1 MTNGTDYRA
10 ILASDTPLIDVR
22 APVEFSQSAMPA
34 AINLPLM
41 NDEERAAVGT
51 CYKRQGPEAALALGH
66 KLVQGDL
73 RASRTQAWLEAC
85 ARYPHGYLC
94 CARGSQRSHIVQQ
107 WLKEAGVD
115 YPLIVGGYKAL
126 RQAAIQATDELVQR
140 PIVLIGGC
148 TGNGKT
154 QLVCSRPDGI
164 DLEGLA
170 HHRGS
175 SFGRTLQDQHPQ
187 ATLKTTWRSACLKKP
202 NSRPAGCW
210 KMKAI

>member
-94 CARGSQRSHIVQQ
+94 CARGGQRSHIVQQ

-126 RQAAIQATDELVQR
+126 RQAAIQATDELVQKKR
-140 PIVLIGGC
+140 VDQRRRKTESAEDKGGILAAYGLSDEQ
-148 TGNGKT
+148 GNEIIMAA
-154 QLVCSRPDGI
+154 R
-164 DLEGLA
+164 A
-170 HHRGS
+170 HW
-175 SFGRTLQDQHPQ
+175 FDDE
-187 ATLKTTWRSACLKKP
+187 
-202 NSRPAGCW
+202 PA
-210 KMKAI
+210 AADAAAPSEEAADAETSQ

>member
-1 MTNGTDYRA
+1 MNNGTDYRA

-22 APVEFSQSAMPA
+22 APIEFSQSAMPA

-41 NDEERAAVGT
+41 NDDERAAVGT

-66 KLVQGDL
+66 SWS
-73 RASRTQAWLEAC
+73 RATCAPAASRLAEAC

-94 CARGSQRSHIVQQ
+94 CARGGQRSHIVQQ

-140 PIVLIGGC
+140 
-148 TGNGKT
+148 
-154 QLVCSRPDGI
+154 
-164 DLEGLA
+164 
-170 HHRGS
+170 
-175 SFGRTLQDQHPQ
+175 
-187 ATLKTTWRSACLKKP
+187 RSC
-202 NSRPAGCW
+202 
-210 KMKAI
+210 

>member
-94 CARGSQRSHIVQQ
+94 CARGGQRSHIVQQ

-148 TGNGKT
+148 HRQRQNSTGLLAPGRYRPGRA
-154 QLVCSRPDGI
+154 CSSPRFFI
-164 DLEGLA
+164 
-170 HHRGS
+170 
-175 SFGRTLQDQHPQ
+175 
-187 ATLKTTWRSACLKKP
+187 RS
-202 NSRPAGCW
+202 NPAGS
-210 KMKAI
+210 ASAGHL